1 MRVDRFVFVLSS
13 SALRSRASS
22 GFIESV
28 MISDVFLVLVLVVGI
43 LGILSM
49 PGLNR

>member
-28 MISDVFLVLVLVVGI
+28 MISDVFFVLVVGI